1 MADITEWVGR
11 LGNNILQIIRAIHY
25 CQTCGSNLVKFPK
38 HVFLTNTQIFVYG
51 GLDERDIHDTFF
63 SLKKFG
69 ISDPEPH
76 AMRSLFRTYISPI
89 MKVDVHRAVISNRLF
104 IHIRS
109 GDIFSSAPH
118 GAYVP
123 APLYFYNKVIHDFT
137 STHIIYE
144 DDRNPVLSQLRK
156 NSGIS
161 FSSRTL
167 SEDIHDLLM
176 AENLAIGFGT
186 FGFLIY
192 LMSVNLK
199 NLYIP
204 RYVLNELP
212 PGSWG
217 EDTTL
222 HIIELPNYINVGEWK
237 NTNQQRQTILEYN
250 PV

>member
-11 LGNNILQIIRAIHY
+11 LGNNILQLIRAIHY
-25 CQTCGSNLVKFPK
+25 CRMCGSNLVKFPK
-38 HVFLTNTQIFVYG
+38 HVFLTNIQIVVNG
-51 GLDERDIHDTFF
+51 GLDERHIHDTFF
-63 SLKKFG
+63 SLKHFG

-76 AMRSLFRTYISPI
+76 EMRSLFRTYIRPI
-89 MKVDVHRAVISNRLF
+89 MNVTIDRDGSNILF

-109 GDIFSSAPH
+109 GDTFSSTPH

-123 APLYFYNKVIHDFT
+123 PPLYFYNKVISKFT
-137 STHIIYE
+137 STHIVYE
-144 DDRNPVLSQLRK
+144 DDRNPTVDQLRK
-156 NSGIS
+156 NSS
-161 FSSRTL
+161 VSLSSRTI
-167 SEDIHDLLM
+167 SEDLHELLR

-199 NLYIP
+199 DLYIP

-212 PGSWG
+212 AGSWG

-237 NTNQQRQTILEYN
+237 NTKQQRQTILEYN
-250 PV
+250 PI